1 MFIQNLKVV
10 QYIDVT
16 NENIVQT
23 VGVKEHS
30 RSININKNKLVVAG
44 PVDVTTYD
52 KSGQVIST
60 INSGIKHST
69 YISCYKS
76 FLYYTNDGNS
86 LICKTTSGEECFRF
100 LHVDV
105 RGIKGIACDKMGNIY
120 VTGRTSDN
128 VVQIK
133 KDGSGLTI
141 LLSEDDGIQSPWYI
155 DVSNDGKH
163 IIVCQKEEKE
173 ILLFELK

>member
-1 MFIQNLKVV
+1 MFIQNLKAV

-23 VGVKEHS
+23 IGVKEHS

-86 LICKTTSGEECFRF
+86 LIYKTTSGEE
-100 LHVDV
+100 
-105 RGIKGIACDKMGNIY
+105 
-120 VTGRTSDN
+120 
-128 VVQIK
+128 
-133 KDGSGLTI
+133 
-141 LLSEDDGIQSPWYI
+141 
-155 DVSNDGKH
+155 
-163 IIVCQKEEKE
+163 
-173 ILLFELK
+173 